1 MDEFKVITKG
11 DDGFSLYGIE
21 IPKEQME
28 SPEKLIFLNQLDEA
42 LYREG
47 LGDAAINSDQRKEIG
62 YALEDGLKEC
72 DYFFDRISLLE
83 GIISDAKRIISNN
96 GFASLIEDP
105 RVANI
110 DLSTR
115 EGINNAVSKA
125 MPAFIEMQIETRRS
139 DYKTELLATVCEQA
153 IHMATIEAPA
163 TQARKKAYVSLIC
176 NIVKGY
182 APKRSEKTRDIE
194 KINELR
200 RKVRWY
206 QTKRENAFSTQKL
219 ASIINKKWWG

>member
-11 DDGFSLYGIE
+11 ADGFSLYGIE

-47 LGDAAINSDQRKEIG
+47 LGDAVINSDQRKEIG
-62 YALEDGLKEC
+62 YAIEDGLKEC
-72 DYFFDRISLLE
+72 DYFFDRIKLLE
-83 GIISDAKRIISNN
+83 EIISDAKRLISDN

-125 MPAFIEMQIETRRS
+125 MPAFIEMQIETHMLNDRI
-139 DYKTELLATVCEQA
+139 ELFAGICEQA
-153 IHMATIEAPA
+153 IYMATIEAPT
-163 TQARKKAYVSLIC
+163 TQARKKAYVSFIC
-176 NIVKGY
+176 KIVKGY
-182 APKRSEKTRDIE
+182 EFRYSKIARDVDLI
-194 KINELR
+194 KELR
-200 RKVRWY
+200 TKVRWY
-206 QTKRENAFSTQKL
+206 QNKRENAFSTQKL
-219 ASIINKKWWG
+219 ASIIKKEWWG